1 MLFQIHVYT
10 DIEKL
15 HPSLSSQHE
24 LRGKTNCLASI
35 EKGKQETQK
44 ATRVLRK
51 VFSFYNFLGNVVN
64 ENDSGNHFVVFCSAG
79 PKSYGNKTDQVKV
92 ECKVQQFSLNVEG
105 RTQLNY
111 KVLKTTSC

>member
-51 VFSFYNFLGNVVN
+51 VFSPSHHV
-64 ENDSGNHFVVFCSAG
+64 CSIQ
-79 PKSYGNKTDQVKV
+79 NLRVKP
-92 ECKVQQFSLNVEG
+92 SLF
-105 RTQLNY
+105 TIKLY
-111 KVLKTTSC
+111 TY